1 MPEASLPPGFE
12 KLRPADLNLLSSLG
26 GFNEWLRAVL
36 CTLARRGVAFRQDDP
51 ERASQLLQV
60 LSPFPYYKAGQ
71 FLFDLLEWE
80 DFMLDGPEPPIV
92 PTVLD
97 AASLGRLAQ
106 WLDELRSAIDS
117 SLDFEAMPRWQVEPG
132 QTGPNQEFGPEKL
145 PPLEPGFYLYQDVV
159 LGVVDSALVLMA
171 AGEAGE
177 TKPPGDSG

>member
-1 MPEASLPPGFE
+1 VKKLPEASLPPGFE

-92 PTVLD
+92 PTALD

-117 SLDFEAMPRWQVEPG
+117 SLDFQAMPRWQVEPG
-132 QTGPNQEFGPEKL
+132 QTPIPEKL

-159 LGVVDSALVLMA
+159 LGVVDSALALMA

-177 TKPPGDSG
+177 TKSSGDSG

>member
-1 MPEASLPPGFE
+1 MPKADFPPGFE
-12 KLRPADLNLLSSLG
+12 KLRPADLNLLSNLG

-51 ERASQLLQV
+51 ERAGQLLQV

-80 DFMLDGPEPPIV
+80 DFMLDGPEPPII

-97 AASLGRLAQ
+97 AASLGRLARF
-106 WLDELRSAIDS
+106 LDDLRLAIDS
-117 SLDFEAMPRWQVEPG
+117 SLEFEAMPRWEVEPG
-132 QTGPNQEFGPEKL
+132 EATTPEDL

-159 LGVVDSALVLMA
+159 LGIVDSALVLIA
-171 AGEAGE
+171 ASE
-177 TKPPGDSG
+177 D